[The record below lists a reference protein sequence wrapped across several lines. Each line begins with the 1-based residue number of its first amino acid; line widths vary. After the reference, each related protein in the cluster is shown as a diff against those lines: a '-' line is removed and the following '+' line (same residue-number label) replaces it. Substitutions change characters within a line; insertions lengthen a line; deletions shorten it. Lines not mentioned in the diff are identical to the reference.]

1 LTIFRSGFT
10 IADGEEARGF
20 HLGLLSNLVRGNG
33 MSKAALL
40 VALAIASFAF
50 WQDEEKPPDQ
60 EVQRQEILNL
70 ENETAR
76 AMQLNNSTFF
86 KRVYSED
93 FQGTTS
99 RGQVVSKAQLI
110 QFVEGSQ
117 LKYDLFQIKEGKVRI
132 FGNTAVFT
140 GLWIQQGRFLGQ
152 QINAHVRVLH
162 VYVNGRRGWQAIA
175 GEETLVL

>member
-1 LTIFRSGFT
+1 
-10 IADGEEARGF
+10 
-20 HLGLLSNLVRGNG
+20 

-40 VALAIASFAF
+40 VALAMASFAY

-60 EVQRQEILNL
+60 EMQRQEIMNL
-70 ENETAR
+70 ENETVR

-99 RGQVVSKAQLI
+99 RGQVVNKVQLV
-110 QFVEGSQ
+110 QSVDRSQ
-117 LKYDLFQIKEGKVRI
+117 LKYDLFEIKEGKVRI

-152 QINAHVRVLH
+152 HISAHIRVLH
-162 VYVNGRRGWQAIA
+162 VYVNGRRGWQAIV